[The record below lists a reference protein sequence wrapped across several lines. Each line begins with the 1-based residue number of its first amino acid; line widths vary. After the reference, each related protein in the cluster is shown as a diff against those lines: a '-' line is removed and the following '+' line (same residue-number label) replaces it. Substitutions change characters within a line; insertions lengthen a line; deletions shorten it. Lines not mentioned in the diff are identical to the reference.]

1 VIEKNK
7 IKPEQHS
14 NFLFDCSFNFR
25 PKVHKKRTFLKNH
38 YLCMRVHL
46 IRRASLEEY
55 GLGINLASS
64 RCTYMFVGLAHMQN
78 MIKSAQWVINMI

>member
-1 VIEKNK
+1 
-7 IKPEQHS
+7 
-14 NFLFDCSFNFR
+14 
-25 PKVHKKRTFLKNH
+25 
-38 YLCMRVHL
+38 MRVHL

-55 GLGINLASS
+55 GLGINLASN